1 MHIIVVDP
9 LKLQSMLDFNSNEFV
24 IEKALVIMQSIEL
37 GKFCN
42 ISSSI

>member
-9 LKLQSMLDFNSNEFV
+9 LKLQSMLDFNRNEFV
-24 IEKALVIMQSIEL
+24 IKKAFEIMQSIEL
-37 GKFCN
+37 AKFWD